1 VPIGVCIIVAV
12 WWELSRVKHLVQH
25 FWSFLTGKL
34 LMVSVC
40 CLCQAE
46 AMRTPRAHR
55 WMHEL
60 ICYVLFRY
68 EPASVLYMYQDINSF
83 ERSRFVVI
91 PSAVIRI
98 SVMLS
103 GYYELLTSSV
113 SLSITSEVTTLW
125 QDRSAFELRFIT
137 IWQSKD
143 RTAAYCKWQNSIYF
157 CFLITVIITTVQLWV
172 LRHS

>member
-1 VPIGVCIIVAV
+1 
-12 WWELSRVKHLVQH
+12 
-25 FWSFLTGKL
+25 
-34 LMVSVC
+34 
-40 CLCQAE
+40 
-46 AMRTPRAHR
+46 MRTPRAHR

-68 EPASVLYMYQDINSF
+68 EPAPVLYMYQDINSF
-83 ERSRFVVI
+83 EWSRFVVI
-91 PSAVIRI
+91 PWAVIRI

-137 IWQSKD
+137 IWRSKD

-157 CFLITVIITTVQLWV
+157 YFVFLSLSSSPLYSHKFCSTVRSSSQREYYFIDDCGI
-172 LRHS
+172 REFDR